1 MSEYTPAT
9 LRTRLHDFMEGVE
22 WVGTVRERAL
32 VLDIGRFVIQCAD
45 AWEALEK
52 RMEAARN
59 MLKRADAIIALYAYD
74 SGVKVR
80 MGRALHDSSIAW
92 LAEYAREGS

>member
-1 MSEYTPAT
+1 MSEYTPET
-9 LRTRLHDFMEGVE
+9 LRAQV
-22 WVGTVRERAL
+22 TVRGSL
-32 VLDIGRFVIQCAD
+32 CQFTGSPWSVLDHAD

-52 RMEAARN
+52 RLEAARN